1 MAVGAVIE
9 NGKIMESAAEKSV
22 KSTASNKTEWT
33 RMPFTASGSTDEV
46 SGSLTAYL

>member
-22 KSTASNKTEWT
+22 KSTASNKNGMDT
-33 RMPFTASGSTDEV
+33 REKARR
-46 SGSLTAYL
+46 YHW